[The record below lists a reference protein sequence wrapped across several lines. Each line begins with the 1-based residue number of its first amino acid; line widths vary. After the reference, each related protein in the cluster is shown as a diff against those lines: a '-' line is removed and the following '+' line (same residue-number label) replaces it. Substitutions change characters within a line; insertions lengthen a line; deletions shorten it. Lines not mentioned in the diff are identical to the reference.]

1 MHFRFVIRQLGLLL
15 LVLSLAMVFAT
26 AWAIYDARSGH
37 SEIAGTTE
45 AVRAFLW
52 SMGIGVAGGAALIAV
67 GRGGGG
73 QLGRREA
80 LLLVALSWFVGAGLA
95 ALPFRLWAAFHTI
108 GDGQD
113 AAFGSL
119 VNCYF
124 EAMSGLTTTGAT
136 VLADIPTIPH
146 ALLFW
151 RAFTH
156 WLGGLGIVVLFV
168 AVLPLLGVG
177 GKRLFKVEATGPT
190 TEGVTPRIQETARL
204 LWFIYLGLTALEI
217 ALLMLVDD
225 TLTWFEAI
233 THTFATLATGG
244 FSTMNSSAGGFG
256 PGVQWVLI
264 LFMLLAGVNFGIYHQ
279 IISGKWK
286 PALRNTELRAYLL
299 ILLVAAVFVAWNIHG
314 TWYDDTTGASTEHT
328 GLGAVR
334 DAVFQVVSIQTTT
347 GFCTA
352 NFDQWNFFAKAIL
365 IVLMFIGGCGGSTG
379 GGIKVIRIVVAVKVM
394 LAELERAFRPNV
406 VRPVRIGSAMVDD
419 QQRLGILAYILGI
432 IFLFVIGTLLLM
444 GTESASEID
453 SITAMT
459 AAVATLNNIGP
470 GLARVGAVENY
481 AWFSDAGK
489 LVMCVL
495 MAVGRLEVFAI
506 LVIFVPRFWRTH

>member
-26 AWAIYDARSGH
+26 AWAIYDAGSDH
-37 SEIAGTTE
+37 SDIAGTAE

-52 SMGIGVAGGAALIAV
+52 SMGIGVAGGVALIAV

-95 ALPFRLWAAFHTI
+95 AMPFRLWAGFHEI

-113 AAFGSL
+113 AAFGSF

-136 VLADIPTIPH
+136 VLADIPTIPR
-146 ALLFW
+146 ALIFW

-177 GKRLFKVEATGPT
+177 GKRLFKVEATGPS

-217 ALLMLVDD
+217 VLLMLVDHK
-225 TLTWFEAI
+225 LTWFEAI

-244 FSTMNSSAGGFG
+244 FSTMNASAGGFG

-286 PALRNTELRAYLL
+286 TALRNTELRAYLL

-314 TWYDDTTGASTEHT
+314 TFYDDTKGVSTEHT
-328 GLGAVR
+328 GMSAVR

-352 NFDQWNFFAKAIL
+352 NFDQWNFFCKAVL

-406 VRPVRIGSAMVDD
+406 VRPVRVGSTMVDD

-444 GTESASEID
+444 GTEGPSQID
-453 SITAMT
+453 SMTAMT

-495 MAVGRLEVFAI
+495 MAVGRLEIFAI
-506 LVIFVPRFWRTH
+506 VVIFVPRFWRTQ